1 MKDILK
7 QIGATLV
14 TIGCSIIQLVAFMLI
29 GIGWMFGK
37 AGELLTDVTCKV
49 AGVSD
54 PDEKENTSEEA
65 PTEA

>member
-1 MKDILK
+1 MKYILK
-7 QIGATLV
+7 QIGETLI
-14 TIGCSIIQLVAFMLI
+14 TIGCSIFQLAAFLLI

-54 PDEKENTSEEA
+54 PVEKENTSEEA
-65 PTEA
+65 PAEA